1 MIILYV
7 ILLMDPD
14 IDIDID
20 MNNKNKQQIFKPS
33 NYTDE
38 ERINISKKIK
48 NISNETIH
56 EEMEKLIH
64 IGKNI
69 ETQIPSPRIR
79 TGNNIVDY
87 FTFHE
92 RLKTRGKYNIDF
104 YDFVFNIEEFKKK
117 KYIQNM
123 LTYYETVKNK
133 NKTKNEFIVLKEVY
147 NICVSAINIIR
158 PIVYMEIY
166 AKYKPKTVL
175 DFCAGWGG
183 AAVAA
188 SALNIEKYIGIE
200 INHNLVQPYQ
210 NLVSFLN
217 KKSNTNIQMIFDSAL
232 NVDYQ
237 ILEYDFVFTSPPYY
251 FIQKYEN
258 NVEYKSKSAMDTDF
272 YIPLF
277 TKTYGGLKQGGTYAI
292 NVCKEVY
299 ENVLIKL
306 FGEASDIYP
315 YKKSKRQ
322 NNYDEIVYVWV
333 KQ

>member
-1 MIILYV
+1 
-7 ILLMDPD
+7 MDNIVD
-14 IDIDID
+14 
-20 MNNKNKQQIFKPS
+20 NKNKKQTFFPS
-33 NYTDE
+33 TYTDE
-38 ERINISKKIK
+38 ERMYISKKIK
-48 NISNETIH
+48 NISNETINQ
-56 EEMEKLIH
+56 EMDKLIL
-64 IGKNI
+64 IGKIIDSQNL
-69 ETQIPSPRIR
+69 SPRIR

-92 RLKTRGKYNIDF
+92 RLKTKGKYNIDF

-158 PIVYMEIY
+158 PFVYMEIY

-200 INHNLVQPYQ
+200 INHHLDKPYEK
-210 NLVSFLN
+210 LISFLN

-258 NVEYKSKSAMDTDF
+258 NVEYKSKLDMDKLF

-306 FGEASDIYP
+306 FGEANDIYP

-322 NNYDEIVYVWV
+322 NNYDEIVYMWV
-333 KQ
+333 KK